1 MARQQISPIEAEIRR
16 RLWHH
21 ICHLDLRASEA
32 HGPDPGNLLEEKMWP
47 DGPATCFP
55 RCIDDEDLPDHV
67 DPEGDI
73 ITPAH
78 PSFHDPGRFT
88 KMTMQLLR
96 FHASLCFRRVQM
108 PSAAPT
114 LALGAQDRD
123 IIEEQLR
130 QKAQA
135 EVEVMVKA
143 NKKYLQYCD
152 DDGGVSESAIL
163 KKLTKA
169 LANVVENKVH
179 ILYYYRFV
187 KGRET
192 ASPEARWVLRERY
205 ACPKSLCILRG
216 HLFFYA
222 FVI

>member
-1 MARQQISPIEAEIRR
+1 MAKQPISPIEAEIRR

-55 RCIDDEDLPDHV
+55 RCIDDEDLLDC
-67 DPEGDI
+67 DAETDI

-88 KMTMQLLR
+88 RMTMQLLR
-96 FHASLCFRRVQM
+96 FNASLCFRRVQM
-108 PSAAPT
+108 PAAAPF
-114 LALGAQDRD
+114 LALGTQGRET
-123 IIEEQLR
+123 IEEQLR
-130 QKAQA
+130 RKAKA
-135 EVEVMVKA
+135 EVEAMVES

-152 DDGGVSESAIL
+152 DDGGAGEVATL
-163 KKLTKA
+163 KRLTKA
-169 LANVVENKVH
+169 LANVVEDKVH
-179 ILYYYRFV
+179 ILYYYRFE

-192 ASPEARWVLRERY
+192 TSPESRWALRERY
-205 ACPKSLCILRG
+205 ACSMSRRILRVS
-216 HLFFYA
+216 LILRA
-222 FVI
+222 LVN